1 MNEKELK
8 EIFGKLEE
16 QGWMPMLCDTPVG
29 ISSSKVK
36 CGRAELRQA
45 CFTVGG
51 MRCPCD
57 GKTLPRLPGYCPAD
71 DKIPERVMKY

>member
-36 CGRAELRQA
+36 SMAFAAVCVVCCLNISTSLTRRS
-45 CFTVGG
+45 CSVW
-51 MRCPCD
+51 PC
-57 GKTLPRLPGYCPAD
+57 
-71 DKIPERVMKY
+71 

>member
-36 CGRAELRQA
+36 CGLPTEIGDESIDDYWMIPKAI
-45 CFTVGG
+45 VGCHPSYEKQVTRSKETEQRTG
-51 MRCPCD
+51 
-57 GKTLPRLPGYCPAD
+57 
-71 DKIPERVMKY
+71 